1 MDERVCV
8 LVHSSLLLWR
18 QKKRVEIGAVAC
30 AIADNSS
37 GVVDT
42 VGDVKLPSRI
52 RRNQIV
58 QIKNLSA
65 VVNEGVIDTAF
76 GCALADYDPR
86 VVDCENP
93 SLLIQQSRPDP

>member
-1 MDERVCV
+1 MSWA
-8 LVHSSLLLWR
+8 HSSLLLWR
-18 QKKRVEIGAVAC
+18 QKKCVEIGAVAG
-30 AIADNSS
+30 AIADNFSR
-37 GVVDT
+37 VVDT

-52 RRNQIV
+52 RGNQIV

-86 VVDCENP
+86 IIDRETP
-93 SLLIQQSRPDP
+93 AR